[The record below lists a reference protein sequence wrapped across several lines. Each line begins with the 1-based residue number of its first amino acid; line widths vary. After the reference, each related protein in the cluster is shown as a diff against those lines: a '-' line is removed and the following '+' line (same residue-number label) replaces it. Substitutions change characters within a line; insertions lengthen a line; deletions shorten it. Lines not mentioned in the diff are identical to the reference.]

1 MPTNR
6 PDTAIISTDITPEK
20 YTCRTE
26 RRGRTNAVPE
36 RARICMKNRQT
47 LPRERI
53 KASVFAP
60 TV

>member
-6 PDTAIISTDITPEK
+6 PDTAIISTESTPAK

-26 RRGRTNAVPE
+26 SRRRSSDVPE
-36 RARICMKNRQT
+36 WASICAKNRQT
-47 LPRERI
+47 LPIERM